1 MSVIYGKFP
10 NLKKFFQTLV
20 EYIASSM
27 QVISVMQ
34 FGDIA
39 LDDFSPKYS
48 KIDVIVILEK
58 SLWEKDFDLID
69 DIMSK
74 IQQTYPDYSSNL
86 NLYFIPSQ
94 LIENPRISYQDFEGM
109 IVTSDNQVLI
119 SKYPFTATK
128 DFQIRKYAET
138 LYGND
143 YKETFPIPPTD
154 CFWMDFVKG
163 LEELEKN
170 VKEYPFQLSNDT
182 SDEKAINI
190 LLNLTQTIYSLKN
203 NDFIGKTKGAYWF
216 ANEYPSDLGDF
227 ILEVGLSRLRNTST
241 SNIISLVE
249 KSRDFFL
256 FFIEKVFQ
264 IRGMKTPDFKKTV
277 KISDSTHDFTF
288 VFMEIR
294 NLLQ

>member
-1 MSVIYGKFP
+1 MSVVYEKFP

-27 QVISVMQ
+27 QVMSIMQ

-39 LDDFSPKYS
+39 LDDFSPNYS

-74 IQQTYPDYSSNL
+74 IKQTYPDYSRNL

-109 IVTSDNQVLI
+109 IISSDNQVLI

-128 DFQIRKYAET
+128 DYEIRKYAET
-138 LYGND
+138 LYGEN
-143 YKETFPIPPTD
+143 YKENFPIPPTD
-154 CFWMDFVKG
+154 CFWMDFVEG
-163 LEELEKN
+163 LEELEKD
-170 VKEYPFQLSNDT
+170 VKEYPFQFSNDT
-182 SDEKAINI
+182 SDEKAMNR
-190 LLNLTQTIYSLKN
+190 LLNLTQTIHSLKN
-203 NDFIGKTKGAYWF
+203 SDFIGKTKCAYWF

-227 ILEVGLSRLRNTST
+227 ILEVGLSRLRSTST

-264 IRGMKTPDFKKTV
+264 IRGIKPPDFKKAV
-277 KISDSTHDFTF
+277 KISDSTHDFSF

>member
-1 MSVIYGKFP
+1 MSVVYGKFP

-27 QVISVMQ
+27 QVMSIMQ

-39 LDDFSPKYS
+39 LDDFSPNYS

-74 IQQTYPDYSSNL
+74 IKQTYPDYSRNL

-109 IVTSDNQVLI
+109 IISSDNQVLI

-128 DFQIRKYAET
+128 DYQIRKYAET
-138 LYGND
+138 LYGDNF
-143 YKETFPIPPTD
+143 KENFPIPPTD

-163 LEELEKN
+163 LEELEKD
-170 VKEYPFQLSNDT
+170 VKEYPFQFSNET
-182 SDEKAINI
+182 SDEKAMNR

-203 NDFIGKTKGAYWF
+203 SDFIGKTKCAYWF
-216 ANEYPSDLGDF
+216 ANEHPSDLGDF
-227 ILEVGLSRLRNTST
+227 ILEVGLSRLRNTSI
-241 SNIISLVE
+241 SNIIGIVE
-249 KSRDFFL
+249 KSREFLLFFL
-256 FFIEKVFQ
+256 DKVFQ
-264 IRGMKTPDFKKTV
+264 IRGIKTPDFKKAV
-277 KISDSTHDFTF
+277 KISDSTHDFTY